1 MAKACTLCPRNCGVN
16 RAEEKGF
23 CKAPDEIYLARASL
37 HMWEEPCIS
46 GENGSGTVFFSSC
59 PLSCVYCQNYDISN
73 ENFGKKVSVERLSE
87 IFLELQE
94 KNAHNINL
102 VTPTH
107 YADKIITA
115 VSMAKEKGLKIP
127 IVYNTSGYEKE
138 ETLLMLKDTVD
149 IFLTDFKYWNVESAL
164 KYSKAPQYPDIAK
177 KALDVMYSLSGE
189 LKYDKDGML
198 QKGVIV
204 RILLLP
210 GLLYEAKRITEYVYS
225 KFKDKLI
232 ISLMSQYTP
241 MPSCKDYPEIN
252 RKVRKKEYERLVDFA
267 LGLGCENVYIQG
279 GTSSSESFIPP
290 FTLEGV

>member
-16 RAEEKGF
+16 RAEEKGY

-115 VSMAKEKGLKIP
+115 ASMAKEKGLKIP

-149 IFLTDFKYWNVESAL
+149 IFLTDFKYWNAESAL

-177 KALDVMYSLSGE
+177 KALDVMYSLSGN

-225 KFKDKLI
+225 RFKDKLI

-267 LGLGCENVYIQG
+267 LGLGCENVYIQE

>member
-1 MAKACTLCPRNCGVN
+1 
-16 RAEEKGF
+16 
-23 CKAPDEIYLARASL
+23 
-37 HMWEEPCIS
+37 
-46 GENGSGTVFFSSC
+46 
-59 PLSCVYCQNYDISN
+59 
-73 ENFGKKVSVERLSE
+73 
-87 IFLELQE
+87 
-94 KNAHNINL
+94 
-102 VTPTH
+102 
-107 YADKIITA
+107 
-115 VSMAKEKGLKIP
+115 MAKEKGLKIP

-149 IFLTDFKYWNVESAL
+149 IFLTDFKYWNAESAL

-177 KALDVMYSLSGE
+177 KALDVMYSLSGN

-225 KFKDKLI
+225 RFKDKLI

-267 LGLGCENVYIQG
+267 LGLGCENVYIQE

>member
-16 RAEEKGF
+16 RAEEKGY

-46 GENGSGTVFFSSC
+46 GKNGSGTVFFSSC

-73 ENFGKKVSVERLSE
+73 ENFGKRVSVERLSE
-87 IFLELQE
+87 IFLELQ
-94 KNAHNINL
+94 KRNAHNINL

-115 VSMAKEKGLKIP
+115 ASMAKEKGLKIP

-149 IFLTDFKYWNVESAL
+149 IFLTDFKYWNAESAL

-177 KALDVMYSLSGE
+177 KALDVMYSISGN

-267 LGLGCENVYIQG
+267 LGLGCENVYIQE

>member
-16 RAEEKGF
+16 RAEEKGY

-46 GENGSGTVFFSSC
+46 GKNGSGTVFFSSC

-115 VSMAKEKGLKIP
+115 ASMAKEKGLKIP

-149 IFLTDFKYWNVESAL
+149 IFLTDFKYWNAESAL
-164 KYSKAPQYPDIAK
+164 KYSKALQYPDIAK
-177 KALDVMYSLSGE
+177 KALDVMYSLSGN

-225 KFKDKLI
+225 RFKDKLI

-267 LGLGCENVYIQG
+267 LGLGCENVYIQE